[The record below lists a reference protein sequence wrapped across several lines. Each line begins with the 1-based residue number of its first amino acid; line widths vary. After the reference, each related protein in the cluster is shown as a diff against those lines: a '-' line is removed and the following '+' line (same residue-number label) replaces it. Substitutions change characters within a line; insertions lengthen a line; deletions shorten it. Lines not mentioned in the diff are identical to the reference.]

1 MTTRWITSIGLDVG
15 TSTTKLIVSE
25 LLVNQINGAF
35 SLPSCDIVDR
45 KVTYQSEIYTT
56 PLKTEVEIDVEA
68 LSELLQVEYQKAN
81 VALQAVESGAVII
94 TGETARKENAEKILH
109 YLANRAGDFVVATA
123 GADLEGMLAA
133 KGSGAVA
140 LSEETEGVIAN
151 VDVGGGTAN
160 VALCE
165 DGKVIGTF
173 TFHIGGRLVRI
184 QEGGRVDYISPFLQ
198 PFLKEY
204 QSTMQ
209 VGRTIDF
216 EQAAVLSDRLADELL
231 SFLKERDRASSVLLL
246 ATLSQSLPTIE
257 KVLISGGIGKM
268 MNEHSPTT
276 LKEAVAFGDIGPLL
290 AASLRKRG
298 AEAAP
303 ETARATVIGAGM
315 QNTEISGATVYIAED
330 CLPLKN
336 IPIVK
341 VDVEKNGVW
350 NELSFVKRLQST
362 LSQANTIFDCEGQA
376 TAIALQAF
384 TTCTYTMLQEL
395 AEALYKSYMNFFS
408 QASCLI
414 VLCEQD
420 LAKAL
425 GQAIQKRNKAL
436 KVIVLDGIDFTYGD
450 YIDIGMK
457 TVGEAVTVSVKTLA
471 F

>member
-1 MTTRWITSIGLDVG
+1 MTTRWITSIGLDIG

-25 LLVNQINGAF
+25 LLVNQVNGAF

-56 PLKTEVEIDVEA
+56 PLKTETEIDVEA

-81 VALQAVESGAVII
+81 VALQDVESGAVII

-140 LSEETEGVIAN
+140 LSKETEGVIAN

-165 DGKVIGTF
+165 GGKVIGTF

-184 QEGGRVDYISPFLQ
+184 QESGRLDYISPFLN
-198 PFLKEY
+198 PFLQEH

-209 VGRTIDF
+209 VGKMIDF
-216 EQAAVLSDRLADELL
+216 RQAAMLSDSLADELL
-231 SFLKERDRASSVLLL
+231 SFLRGCDRTSSVLLL
-246 ATLSQSLPTIE
+246 EPLKQPLPAVE
-257 KVLISGGIGKM
+257 KVLVSGGVGKM

-276 LKEAVAFGDIGPLL
+276 LKETATFGDIGPLL

-298 AEAAP
+298 GEAAP

-315 QNTEISGATVYIAED
+315 QNTEVSGATVYIAED

-350 NELSFVKRLQST
+350 NEPSFVKRLQST
-362 LSQANTIFDCEGQA
+362 LSHANTIFDCEGQVA
-376 TAIALQAF
+376 AIALQAF

-395 AEALYKSYMNFFS
+395 AEALYKSYTYFFS
-408 QASCLI
+408 QAPCLI